1 MDRTNKTTTPSRR
14 KTNRINEEQTRRN
27 ITILWVLLFQW
38 AKSYRFHRDKISNL
52 NVTIKVLRYQNLN
65 IKVKVRGTWRGG

>member
-27 ITILWVLLFQW
+27 ITIL
-38 AKSYRFHRDKISNL
+38 
-52 NVTIKVLRYQNLN
+52 
-65 IKVKVRGTWRGG
+65 